1 MARKF
6 PTNVLE
12 QAQKVLDAW
21 NQISTTLAFGTLN
34 VAALTGDITAAKT
47 LETDIS
53 KLERQLEDKRNQRE
67 AIYTSMWDKVKRVRS
82 GVKSNFG
89 DDSYQYDLIGGTRTS
104 DRKPRTIRKAAA

>member
-1 MARKF
+1 MAKKF
-6 PTNVLE
+6 PSNTLE

-34 VAALTGDITAAKT
+34 AAALTTDITAAKT

-67 AIYTSMWDKVKRVRS
+67 AVYTNLWDKVKRVRS
-82 GVKSNFG
+82 GVKSNYG

-104 DRKPRTIRKAAA
+104 DRKPRTRKAPAA